1 MLHVPSEYSDYLYVA
16 PRKTELCK
24 MLQDRM
30 RDLTGREL
38 KMNVS
43 NGISYRMEKKNF
55 SIIFAQMQGN
65 ETSVKIY
72 STVRYLPTRHHPH
85 HHHRWRFGVFEHF
98 VTKEP
103 PPAPLTFSMPCGHS
117 DAGTLRSTASRPQTS
132 AKSSDCVPQP
142 VCIALGRARRF
153 IATAD
158 VQNCLHTFC
167 LHTISVN
174 SNKFVFTRPL
184 T

>member
-72 STVRYLPTRHHPH
+72 STVRYLPTRHQPY
-85 HHHRWRFGVFEHF
+85 HRH
-98 VTKEP
+98 
-103 PPAPLTFSMPCGHS
+103 C
-117 DAGTLRSTASRPQTS
+117 
-132 AKSSDCVPQP
+132 
-142 VCIALGRARRF
+142 
-153 IATAD
+153 ATGATD
-158 VQNCLHTFC
+158 
-167 LHTISVN
+167 I
-174 SNKFVFTRPL
+174 
-184 T
+184 